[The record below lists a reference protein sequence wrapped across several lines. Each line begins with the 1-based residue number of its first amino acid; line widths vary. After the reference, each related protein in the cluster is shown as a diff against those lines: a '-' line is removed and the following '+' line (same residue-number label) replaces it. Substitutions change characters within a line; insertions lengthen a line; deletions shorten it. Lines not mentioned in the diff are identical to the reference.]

1 MLKFS
6 ILSLNSAKIS
16 KFLAPKLC
24 TYVTIFQLEN
34 FFISAKI
41 YRKGQLPTN
50 ASCHGANATHY
61 TGWCKK
67 SPEHLHALFSRMVEM
82 NQLKIIYVMSK
93 HQRISVKIFA

>member
-67 SPEHLHALFSRMVEM
+67 KS
-82 NQLKIIYVMSK
+82 
-93 HQRISVKIFA
+93 